1 MSIRNPVSSEYE
13 AFLRITG
20 IVKSELQDLSEFPD
34 IVLPRAPEVQPD
46 ALVGQGK
53 AGDLGRRIR
62 EVRMSTYLCAGIR
75 VSVSLSISRY
85 CLSLTPAMLRH
96 SRRAGDFPLRYRD
109 RICRSR
115 LKVQVYTN
123 PHKIFLF
130 FYFFLFLRCLSGYLF
145 FADNHSMY
153 SIGKERCQ
161 PPYSDGE
168 TPYFSLKHLAKY
180 DAVVKPTLYMTSVT
194 DSLPC
199 AR

>member
-1 MSIRNPVSSEYE
+1 MIFCPQFANSPRN
-13 AFLRITG
+13 FCHLR
-20 IVKSELQDLSEFPD
+20 Q
-34 IVLPRAPEVQPD
+34 
-46 ALVGQGK
+46 
-53 AGDLGRRIR
+53 
-62 EVRMSTYLCAGIR
+62 
-75 VSVSLSISRY
+75 
-85 CLSLTPAMLRH
+85 LTECNIHPTPYTTFNTLFTFSCSAMLRH
-96 SRRAGDFPLRYRD
+96 SRRAGHRAGDF
-109 RICRSR
+109 
-115 LKVQVYTN
+115 
-123 PHKIFLF
+123 HAKISGQDMPVKTQGAGFYESAQDFSL